1 MSAQAV
7 SATTPPSVTFVH
19 LVDAEARRTVDSRA
33 GFWVLTVTLGVV
45 VLGTVAVLTLGAPG
59 DVSSTAFMLDVS
71 FPLATALPVIA
82 ILLVCSEQSPRG
94 PALGAKAL
102 VSGAIAAGVPLLV
115 ATLGALSVLA
125 SAASQ
130 GVDAVWDVSAGQ
142 HLRLG
147 VFALLAMAAGYVAAV
162 VTRRRSAALAT
173 YVVFALGLP
182 ALSSVA
188 GSLGWYATVSPWVD
202 LPTAMYRL
210 QGATMPAADWL
221 HLAAASVLW
230 LVVPAAV
237 GLRRALR

>member
-1 MSAQAV
+1 MTAQAA
-7 SATTPPSVTFVH
+7 SAATPPSVTFVH

-33 GFWVLTVTLGVV
+33 GFWLLTVTLGVV

-59 DVSSTAFMLDVS
+59 DVSSTVFMLDVS
-71 FPLATALPVIA
+71 FPLALALPVIA
-82 ILLVCSEQSPRG
+82 ILLVCSERSPRG

-102 VSGAIAAGVPLLV
+102 VCAAIAVGVPVLV

-130 GVDAVWDVSAGQ
+130 GVDAVWDVSVGQ
-142 HLRLG
+142 HVRLG

-162 VTRRRSAALAT
+162 VVRRRTGALVTYAA
-173 YVVFALGLP
+173 FALGLP

-188 GSLGWYATVSPWVD
+188 GSLGWYAAVGPWID

-210 QGATMPAADWL
+210 QDATMPGEQWL

-230 LVVPAAV
+230 LVVPAAL